1 MGIRDSRLCYATQDS
16 AFHLLHALQL
26 LTINAKDSS
35 CCLRRG
41 PLPRSVDVFAVFE
54 RKAEGRA
61 GADTRKCL
69 RSGCWWLP
77 CRNVLLSSLN
87 SPGACHL
94 LCGWVGKKKKLS
106 RSFKGSLTTER
117 RELQLCADSPGPFA
131 KHECHPCLTHH
142 LTVAIKV
149 QLLPL
154 NKNYHSQL
162 HPVAFELFFF
172 HLIYSDFIYTGYY
185 VCPSVYRFVYT
196 QCPLLINSSKC
207 WMCPSFGSSV
217 EELLRGWHF

>member
-1 MGIRDSRLCYATQDS
+1 MAS
-16 AFHLLHALQL
+16 LQKCV
-26 LTINAKDSS
+26 AKFPEQPWSMS
-35 CCLRRG
+35 
-41 PLPRSVDVFAVFE
+41 FAV
-54 RKAEGRA
+54 
-61 GADTRKCL
+61 
-69 RSGCWWLP
+69 
-77 CRNVLLSSLN
+77 
-87 SPGACHL
+87 
-94 LCGWVGKKKKLS
+94 WVGGEKKKLS
-106 RSFKGSLTTER
+106 QSFKGSLTTER

-162 HPVAFELFFF
+162 HPVAFELFF

-217 EELLRGWHF
+217 EELLRG